1 MVRVGAAR
9 VVLPLALAAGCALAA
24 DAPVVALAN
33 AALDELSGL
42 AVSRA
47 DAQVLWGHNDT
58 GGGAFLF
65 RFGPGGEDLGR
76 VPVAGVQS
84 HDWEDIAAFEH
95 EGAPALLVADTGN
108 NFATRAVVTLYA
120 VSDPGRTGEPRLL
133 WRLPFRFPD
142 GARDCEAVA
151 VDPVAR
157 EILLVSKRDTPPR
170 LYRLPLPAGT
180 PAEVQQAE
188 YLGELSGWPARNG
201 LAVLRFFADAPTG
214 LDISRDGTRA
224 AIVTPTHAYLYR
236 RGAGASWAQALQRA
250 ETALPLPT
258 RQLEL
263 IESVA
268 FSADGREL
276 IIGSEGLPA
285 RVVHIALPQ

>member
-1 MVRVGAAR
+1 MVRVGALR
-9 VVLPLALAAGCALAA
+9 VLPLALAAGLALAA
-24 DAPVVALAN
+24 DAPIVELAN
-33 AALDELSGL
+33 GRLDELSGL

-47 DAQVLWGHNDT
+47 DPQVLWGHNDT

-65 RFGPGGEDLGR
+65 RFGPRGEDLGR
-76 VPVAGVQS
+76 LPLAGVQS
-84 HDWEDIAAFEH
+84 HDWEDLAAFEH
-95 EGAPALLVADTGN
+95 AGAPALLIADTGN
-108 NFATRAVVTLYA
+108 NLATRAVVTLYA
-120 VSDPGRTGEPRLL
+120 VSDPGRSGEPRLL

-151 VDPVAR
+151 VDPLAR

-170 LYRLPLPAGT
+170 LYRLPLPAST
-180 PAEVQQAE
+180 PAEAQHAE
-188 YLGELSGWPARNG
+188 FLAELAGWPARNG
-201 LAVLRFFADAPTG
+201 LSLLRFFADSPTG
-214 LDISRDGTRA
+214 FDISRDGTRA

-236 RGAGASWAQALQRA
+236 RAAGVPWAQALQRA

-258 RQLEL
+258 RQLDL

-285 RVVHIALPQ
+285 RVVRIALPQ

>member
-9 VVLPLALAAGCALAA
+9 AVLALALAAGCALAA
-24 DAPVVALAN
+24 DTPVVAVAHP
-33 AALDELSGL
+33 ALDELSGL

-65 RFGPGGEDLGR
+65 RFGPRGEDLGR
-76 VPVAGVQS
+76 VPVAGVQA

-95 EGAPALLVADTGN
+95 AGAPALLVADTGN

-120 VSDPGRTGEPRLL
+120 VSDPGRIGEPRLL

-151 VDPVAR
+151 VDPVTR

-180 PAEVQQAE
+180 PTGVQRAEFVAE
-188 YLGELSGWPARNG
+188 LAGWPARNG
-201 LAVLRFFADAPTG
+201 LSLLRFFADSPTAF
-214 LDISRDGTRA
+214 DISRDGTRA
-224 AIVTPTHAYLYR
+224 ALVTPTHAYLYR
-236 RGAGASWAQALQRA
+236 KQAGATWAQALQRPEA
-250 ETALPLPT
+250 ALPLPT
-258 RQLEL
+258 GELEL
-263 IESVA
+263 IEAAA

-276 IIGSEGLPA
+276 IVGSEGVPA
-285 RVVHIALPQ
+285 RLAHIALPQ